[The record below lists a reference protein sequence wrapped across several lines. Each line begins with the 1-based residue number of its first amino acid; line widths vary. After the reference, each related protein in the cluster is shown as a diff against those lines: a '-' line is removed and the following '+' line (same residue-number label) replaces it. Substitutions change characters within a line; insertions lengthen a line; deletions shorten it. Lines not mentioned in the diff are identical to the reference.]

1 MKDNKGKNTLFIDMN
16 SNEKTFLNKIYYY
29 FYSLFE
35 VKKEY
40 NLFIKSL
47 LILIESIQIIS
58 YAFSSVHYN
67 SWKLGTNTIKMISN
81 IIEAFR
87 LSIFMKFITYK
98 IYTIISYLLIIFIF
112 VIFLT
117 VILQIFIFDS
127 SSKTYK
133 YSSAIIKSLI
143 DILSIIFY
151 IPITEIILLSLK
163 CTNGIISGVKDE
175 QVCWENIHYLNVILG
190 CLGAI
195 LLFLWCIFMVTFSF
209 YPFEK
214 FMSTMRINSNNDI
227 IILVLKLFLILQN
240 LLISNEHI
248 SLFILLLIS
257 ITMAFFCYND
267 STYNN
272 DKLEIIINIKNFLII
287 WTFFILLFSKLF
299 ETTIADGF
307 IYLLIFG
314 YPIIII
320 LALVIY
326 KNKDYKNTNIRKMQ
340 RLNDYVKKAKFNI
353 KLIDYFFEKNKNVK
367 NGNETDEELNL
378 ILLNGNIKLHNMSCT
393 NEDCPL
399 TKFVN
404 NEGNF
409 NVQKQCLLNYMNIF
423 FNHGLKLYP
432 RNFELLMLYINFNFT
447 KKFNLNSVKSNLFV
461 LKKLKCSVKE
471 KFIIY
476 CMEQNIKNVNNN
488 NGLNF
493 NDDKDDNS
501 QVDTTEQKYQK
512 LRYLIV
518 NSIKLYGE
526 FWGIFSN
533 NVTNNLNTN
542 KLYSLGEKLN
552 VYLSEINN
560 LWENELKNKKINNE
574 YQNVVQLYSKFLL
587 EILWDHKKSKEVH
600 KKLNDENLNNYN
612 LDKNIENNNNKKLED
627 LADNQDYLL
636 FADSDEKG
644 NSKIMQSS
652 ESFSHLLG
660 YQKYDIIGKPLGVI
674 YPSILVEG
682 SCNYLQ
688 KNIQLL
694 NNGKNNKMDLSYR
707 ENNSNKNAKLIM
719 VKNRMGY
726 IFPLLASFMILDD
739 NDYSDSYLVKIKMEM
754 KDSKSEYAYYIM
766 TNLEFSIENISSSA
780 INLGLSLDIIKKYS
794 MKMDI
799 LLRTKDDDI
808 LNIYKKLNEFE
819 EEQKIITW
827 VFPDIIY
834 PKDNI
839 EHVDEDEIE
848 RLVSES
854 KKKKYFLQIKP
865 ISFDGYENVSFLF
878 KFTELSSK
886 KKKKKIKNEE
896 LFRPQCDKN
905 LILFDLLNL
914 NYVRTIIV
922 NEKSGMRNLRND
934 ENEEEQDVLIENKN
948 NINKKGKNK
957 KNLIYNE
964 EEDDDDY
971 DNSDKKNNNLL
982 TKEKVIELQANNYI
996 EIRNFV
1002 FELPMYGSDVALEK
1016 FRPNGD
1022 RYSASKI
1029 TESLIKIKISKF
1041 CKTLEEKYHF
1051 EQNFKKK
1058 KSKLLNI
1065 NNNNNME
1072 NPNPLSINNN
1082 EPSASAEPTTAST
1095 SSPSNLQTEEMNKGL
1110 ISDTSSTLL
1119 NIFKVDS
1126 IKYIIILIGFLF
1138 IITILLI
1145 LVEYLITNSHFNK
1158 IKTKLSFLKD
1168 GYFILNSMLYTKF
1181 FVTEGIIANSLSV
1194 YSPMDIGG
1202 GKDIF
1207 LKSIQQEL
1215 AYYRQ
1220 EFTQKYDSFSSNEL
1234 SKEYKNFMAST
1245 NITIF
1250 SLTINNPQKVPLLF
1264 NSAMNRISSS
1274 INDLASDSSLM
1285 NIDNRDAYE
1294 LMHNLINEYY
1304 INWKKVVSILYNDT
1318 IKATNLKI
1326 PLLFILFGYFF
1337 ISIIILFIFLK
1348 FLSIFSA
1355 DREKPINLFLTLK
1368 KKVFENLKQSSENFS
1383 NQLLNK
1389 LFGNEDDNDEE
1400 ESQEEYEPNIQ
1411 KNDINIVKFKAA
1423 NEYNS
1428 SIKKGFSFI
1437 NIIIIVMIFFLC
1449 NLIYFMIKYFDFRNR
1464 MENIFNFIILYEKNY
1479 LSETYFVLSIDIFK
1493 SYLYNKSIPI
1503 LNKVDTKTEFF
1514 ETFINISD
1522 NFEQSILYVSKT
1534 KTFLK
1539 GEYLKKYLQYLQR
1552 DFSELIDEGII
1563 ARTPD
1568 SAKDNYKNGIK
1579 PIETK
1584 IFEIIRFLFI
1594 RYCNNL
1600 ENNIEDITSDEM
1612 SKILNDDFNLFNLN
1626 FILEN
1631 IVRPWYVG
1639 TLKLMLLS
1647 FNDFQSSSKFIYII
1661 LFICLMV
1668 LVILYY
1674 CIIWK
1679 SYEKIM
1685 GILLK
1690 KSANLI
1696 NLIPQEIKNLII
1708 EKLNE

>member
-1 MKDNKGKNTLFIDMN
+1 MKDAKGKNTMLIDMN
-16 SNEKTFLNKIYYY
+16 LNEKNFLNKIYYF

-47 LILIESIQIIS
+47 LILIETIQIIS

-67 SWKLGTNTIKMISN
+67 SWKLTTNSIKMISN

-87 LSIFMKFITYK
+87 LSIFMRFLTYK
-98 IYTIISYLLIIFIF
+98 IYSIISYLLIIFIF
-112 VIFLT
+112 IICLI
-117 VILQIFIFDS
+117 VILQIFIFDT
-127 SSKTYK
+127 SSKIYK
-133 YSSAIIKSLI
+133 YSTAIIKSLI

-151 IPITEIILLSLK
+151 IPITEIILLSIK
-163 CTNGIISGVKDE
+163 CINGNVSGIKDE
-175 QVCWENIHYLNVILG
+175 QACWENIHYLNVILG
-190 CLGAI
+190 LLGAV
-195 LLFLWCIFMVTFSF
+195 LLFLWCIFMVNFSF

-214 FMSTMRINSNNDI
+214 LMSTKRINSNNDI
-227 IILVLKLFLILQN
+227 TIVVLKLLLILQN
-240 LLISNEHI
+240 LLISNEYI

-257 ITMAFFCYND
+257 IVMTFLCYNN

-272 DKLEIIINIKNFLII
+272 DKLEIIINIKNILII
-287 WTFFILLFSKLF
+287 WSFFVLLFSKLF

-320 LALVIY
+320 MAFVIY
-326 KNKDYKNTNIRKMQ
+326 KNKNINSNNISGKMQ
-340 RLNDYVKKAKFNI
+340 RINDYIRKAKFNI
-353 KLIDYFFEKNKNVK
+353 KLIDYFFEKNINMK
-367 NGNETDEELNL
+367 NGNETNEQMNL
-378 ILLNGNIKLHNMSCT
+378 MLLNGNIKLHNKSCT
-393 NEDCPL
+393 NKDCPL
-399 TKFVN
+399 AKFAN
-404 NEGNF
+404 NEGNY
-409 NVQKQCLLNYMNIF
+409 NAQKQCLLNYMNIF
-423 FNHGLKLYP
+423 FNNGLKLFP
-432 RNFELLMLYINFNFT
+432 KNFELLILFINFNYT
-447 KKFNLNSVKSNLFV
+447 KRFNLNSVKSNLFV

-471 KFIIY
+471 QFIIY
-476 CMEQNIKNVNNN
+476 CMEQNIKNINNN
-488 NGLNF
+488 NGINF
-493 NDDKDDNS
+493 NNDKDDNS

-533 NVTNNLNTN
+533 NVTNNLNTD

-552 VYLSEINN
+552 TYLREINN
-560 LWENELKNKKINNE
+560 LWENDLKNKKINDE

-600 KKLNDENLNNYN
+600 KKLNDENLNNYHS
-612 LDKNIENNNNKKLED
+612 DKDIENNNNKKLED
-627 LADNQDYLL
+627 LVDNQDYLL

-644 NSKIMQSS
+644 NSKIIQCS

-660 YQKYDIIGKPLGVI
+660 YQKYDIIGKSLGVI
-674 YPSILVEG
+674 FPSILIEG
-682 SCNYLQ
+682 ICNFLQ
-688 KNIQLL
+688 KNIQIL
-694 NNGKNNKMDLSYR
+694 NNGKNDLSER

-766 TNLEFSIENISSSA
+766 ANLEFNIENISSSA
-780 INLGLSLDIIKKYS
+780 LNLGLSLDIIKKYS

-799 LLRTKDDDI
+799 LLRTKEDEV
-808 LNIYKKLNEFE
+808 LNIYKSLNEFE
-819 EEQKIITW
+819 EEQSIITW

-834 PKDNI
+834 QKDNI
-839 EHVDEDEIE
+839 EHVNEDEIE
-848 RLVSES
+848 KLVSES
-854 KKKKYFLQIKP
+854 KKKKYFLQINP
-865 ISFDGYENVSFLF
+865 ISFDGNENVSFFF
-878 KFTELSSK
+878 KFTEISSK
-886 KKKKKIKNEE
+886 KKKKKIENEE
-896 LFRPQCDKN
+896 LFRPKCDKN
-905 LILFDLLNL
+905 LIMFDLLHL

-922 NEKSGMRNLRND
+922 NEKCGLRNLRNFED
-934 ENEEEQDVLIENKN
+934 EEEQDILIENKN
-948 NINKKGKNK
+948 NIHRKGKNK
-957 KNLIYNE
+957 KNIINY
-964 EEDDDDY
+964 EDDDDE
-971 DNSDKKNNNLL
+971 DFDFDKKNNNLL

-996 EIRNFV
+996 EIRNFA
-1002 FELPMYGSDVALEK
+1002 FDLPLYGSDIALEK

-1029 TESLIKIKISKF
+1029 TESLLKIKISKF

-1065 NNNNNME
+1065 NNNNNLE
-1072 NPNPLSINNN
+1072 NPNSLSPNNN
-1082 EPSASAEPTTAST
+1082 VPSTNTEPTTAST
-1095 SSPSNLQTEEMNKGL
+1095 PSSTNLQTEEMNKGL

-1126 IKYIIILIGFLF
+1126 IKYIKILIGFLF

-1145 LVEYLITNSHFNK
+1145 LVEYLITNNLFNK
-1158 IKTKLSFLKD
+1158 IRTKLEFLKD
-1168 GYFILNSMLYTKF
+1168 GYIILNSMLYAKF
-1181 FVTEGIIANSLSV
+1181 YVTEGVIANSLPA
-1194 YSPMDIGG
+1194 YSPTIVIG

-1207 LKSIQQEL
+1207 LKSIQKEL

-1220 EFTQKYDSFSSNEL
+1220 EFTQKYDLFSSNQL
-1234 SKEYKNFMAST
+1234 SKEYKNIMET
-1245 NITIF
+1245 KNITIY
-1250 SLTINNPQKVPLLF
+1250 SLTINIPQKISLLF
-1264 NSAMNRISSS
+1264 NSAMIRISSS
-1274 INDLASDSSLM
+1274 INDLATDPSLM
-1285 NIDNRDAYE
+1285 HINNRDAYE
-1294 LMHNLINEYY
+1294 LMHNLLNEYF
-1304 INWKKVVSILYNDT
+1304 INWKKVVKILYNDT
-1318 IKATNLKI
+1318 VKSTNLKI
-1326 PLLFILFGYFF
+1326 PLLIIVFGYFF
-1337 ISIIILFIFLK
+1337 ISIIVLIIFLK

-1400 ESQEEYEPNIQ
+1400 ESQEGYEPNIQ
-1411 KNDINIVKFKAA
+1411 QKDINIAKFKAA

-1437 NIIIIVMIFFLC
+1437 NIIIIVLIFFLC
-1449 NLIYFMIKYFDFRNR
+1449 NLIYFIIKFFDFRNR
-1464 MENIFNFIILYEKNY
+1464 MENIYNFIVLYDTNY
-1479 LSETYFVLSIDIFK
+1479 LAETNFILSFDIFK

-1503 LNKVDTKTEFF
+1503 LNKEDTKTEFF
-1514 ETFINISD
+1514 ETFINLSD
-1522 NFEQSILYVSKT
+1522 FLEQTVICISKT
-1534 KTFLK
+1534 KSFFK
-1539 GEYLKKYLQYLQR
+1539 GKYLVKFRQYFEG
-1552 DFSELIDEGII
+1552 DFIELIDEEIY
-1563 ARTPD
+1563 AMAFD
-1568 SAKDNYKNGIK
+1568 SMKPAYVHGIK
-1579 PIETK
+1579 PMHIK
-1584 IFEIIRFLFI
+1584 VFVIIRQMYLK
-1594 RYCNNL
+1594 YCDNL
-1600 ENNIEDITSDEM
+1600 KNNIDDITSDEI
-1612 SKILNDDFNLFNLN
+1612 SKILMQGGYDLFDVS
-1626 FILEN
+1626 FIIQHL
-1631 IVRPWYVG
+1631 IRPWYKG
-1639 TLKLMLLS
+1639 NLALMIQS
-1647 FNDFQSSSKFIYII
+1647 FYDFQNSSKFIYIV
-1661 LFICLMV
+1661 LFIFLMV

-1679 SYEKIM
+1679 SYEKKM

-1690 KSANLI
+1690 ESANLI

>member
-1 MKDNKGKNTLFIDMN
+1 MKDAKGKNTMFIDMN
-16 SNEKTFLNKIYYY
+16 SNEKTFLNKIFYY
-29 FYSLFE
+29 FYSLSE

-67 SWKLGTNTIKMISN
+67 SWKLRTNTIKMISN

-87 LSIFMKFITYK
+87 LSIFMRFLTYN
-98 IYTIISYLLIIFIF
+98 IYTIIAYILIILIFI
-112 VIFLT
+112 ICLI

-127 SSKTYK
+127 SSKIYK
-133 YSSAIIKSLI
+133 YSSVIIKSLI
-143 DILSIIFY
+143 DIISIIFY
-151 IPITEIILLSLK
+151 IPITEIILLSIK
-163 CTNGIISGVKDE
+163 CVNGTVSGIKDE
-175 QVCWENIHYLNVILG
+175 QKCWENIHYLNVILG
-190 CLGAI
+190 LLGAF
-195 LLFLWCIFMVTFSF
+195 LLFLWCIFMINFSF

-214 FMSTMRINSNNDI
+214 TMSTMRINSNNDI
-227 IILVLKLFLILQN
+227 TIVVLKLLLILQN
-240 LLISNEHI
+240 LLISDEYI

-257 ITMAFFCYND
+257 IAMTFFCYNN

-272 DKLEIIINIKNFLII
+272 DKLEIIINIKNYLII
-287 WTFFILLFSKLF
+287 WTFFVLLFSKFF

-314 YPIIII
+314 YPIVIA
-320 LALVIY
+320 LAFAIY
-326 KNKDYKNTNIRKMQ
+326 KNKDYKKDNISRKMQ
-340 RLNDYVKKAKFNI
+340 RLNDYIRKAKFNI
-353 KLIDYFFEKNKNVK
+353 KLIDYFFEKNKNMK
-367 NGNETDEELNL
+367 NGNETDDELNL

-393 NEDCPL
+393 NKDCPL
-399 TKFVN
+399 TKFIN
-404 NEGNF
+404 NEGNY

-423 FNHGLKLYP
+423 FNNGLKLYP
-432 RNFELLMLYINFNFT
+432 RNFELLILFINFNYT
-447 KKFNLNSVKSNLFV
+447 KKFNLNSVKSNLFA
-461 LKKLKCSVKE
+461 LKKMKCSVKE

-476 CMEQNIKNVNNN
+476 CMEQNINNS

-493 NDDKDDNS
+493 SNDKDDNS
-501 QVDTTEQKYQK
+501 QVDTTDQKYQK

-533 NVTNNLNTN
+533 NVTNNLNTG

-552 VYLSEINN
+552 EYLSEINN
-560 LWENELKNKKINNE
+560 LWENDLKNKKIHDE
-574 YQNVVQLYSKFLL
+574 YQSVFQLYSKFLL
-587 EILWDHKKSKEVH
+587 EILWDHKKSIEVH
-600 KKLNDENLNNYN
+600 KKLNDENLSNYHS
-612 LDKNIENNNNKKLED
+612 DKNIENNNNKKLED
-627 LADNQDYLL
+627 LVGNQDYLL
-636 FADSDEKG
+636 FANSDEKG
-644 NSKIMQSS
+644 NSKIMQCS
-652 ESFSHLLG
+652 ESFSHFLG
-660 YQKYDIIGKPLGVI
+660 YQKYDIIGKSLGVI
-674 YPSILVEG
+674 FPSILIEG

-694 NNGKNNKMDLSYR
+694 NNGKNNKIDISYR

-726 IFPLLASFMILDD
+726 VFPLLAYFMILDD

-754 KDSKSEYAYYIM
+754 KDAKSEYAYYIM
-766 TNLEFSIENISSSA
+766 TNLEFGIENISSSA
-780 INLGLSLDIIKKYS
+780 LNLGLTLDIIKKYS

-799 LLRTKDDDI
+799 LLRTKDDEV
-808 LNIYKKLNEFE
+808 LNIYKNLNEFE
-819 EEQKIITW
+819 EEQRIITW
-827 VFPDIIY
+827 VFPNNIY
-834 PKDNI
+834 QKDNI
-839 EHVDEDEIE
+839 GDVNEDEIE

-865 ISFDGYENVSFLF
+865 ISFDEYENVSFFF
-878 KFTELSSK
+878 KFTEISSK
-886 KKKKKIKNEE
+886 KKNKKIKNEE
-896 LFRPQCDKN
+896 LFRPKCDKN
-905 LILFDLLNL
+905 LIMFDLLNL

-922 NEKSGMRNLRND
+922 DEKSGLRNLRNIED
-934 ENEEEQDVLIENKN
+934 EEEQDILIENKN
-948 NINKKGKNK
+948 NINKKGKSK
-957 KNLIYNE
+957 KNIIYDE
-964 EEDDDDY
+964 EEDDEDY
-971 DNSDKKNNNLL
+971 DFDKKNNNLL

-1126 IKYIIILIGFLF
+1126 IKYIKILIGFLF

-1158 IKTKLSFLKD
+1158 IKTKLFFLKD

-1181 FVTEGIIANSLSV
+1181 FVTEGIIANSLSA

-1207 LKSIQQEL
+1207 LKNIQQEL

-1245 NITIF
+1245 NITIS
-1250 SLTINNPQKVPLLF
+1250 SLTINTHQKVPLLF

-1294 LMHNLINEYY
+1294 LMYNLINEYY

-1437 NIIIIVMIFFLC
+1437 NIIIIVLIFFLC
-1449 NLIYFMIKYFDFRNR
+1449 NFIYFMIKYFDFRNR
-1464 MENIFNFIILYEKNY
+1464 MENIFNFIVLYETNFSGESNFI
-1479 LSETYFVLSIDIFK
+1479 LSFDIFK

-1503 LNKVDTKTEFF
+1503 LNKEDTKIEFF
-1514 ETFINISD
+1514 GTFINISD
-1522 NFEQSILYVSKT
+1522 FLEQTIICISKT
-1534 KTFLK
+1534 KSFYK
-1539 GEYLKKYLQYLQR
+1539 GEYLERFRQYFEG
-1552 DFSELIDEGII
+1552 DFIELIDKEIY
-1563 ARTPD
+1563 AKVFD
-1568 SAKDNYKNGIK
+1568 SMKPAYVHGIK
-1579 PIETK
+1579 PMIIK
-1584 IFEIIRFLFI
+1584 VFVIIRQMYLK
-1594 RYCNNL
+1594 YCDNL
-1600 ENNIEDITSDEM
+1600 KKNIDDITSDEI
-1612 SKILNDDFNLFNLN
+1612 SKILMEGGFDLFDVN
-1626 FILEN
+1626 FIITNL
-1631 IVRPWYVG
+1631 IRPWYKG
-1639 TLKLMLLS
+1639 TLSLMIKS
-1647 FNDFQSSSKFIYII
+1647 FYDFQNASKFIYII

-1679 SYEKIM
+1679 SYEKKM
-1685 GILLK
+1685 DILLK
-1690 KSANLI
+1690 ESANLI